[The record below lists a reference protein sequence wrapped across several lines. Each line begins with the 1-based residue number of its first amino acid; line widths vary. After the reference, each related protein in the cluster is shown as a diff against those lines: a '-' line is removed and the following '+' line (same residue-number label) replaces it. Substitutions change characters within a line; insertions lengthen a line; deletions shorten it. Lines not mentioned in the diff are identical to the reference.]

1 MTGKKN
7 NRVLILAGE
16 PSGDVHGAD
25 LIRAMKQRDSSL
37 IVHGIGGHCMAAAG
51 VRLFFSIDRLSAM
64 GLWEVIQQ
72 IRPVKQ
78 AFDLFRHHLRSLD
91 PGLVIL
97 VDYPGFNLRAAKHV
111 KKHSRAPVFYYI
123 PPKVWAWNPSRL
135 KQMKQTIDHAGLI
148 FPFEE
153 KIYKKAGIPAT
164 YVGNPLMDQYP
175 EPLPH
180 PVRSHADMPDSRTI
194 GLLPGSR
201 KNEVHALLAPI
212 LAAAQN
218 IHQRHP
224 HTRFL
229 VSAAESIP
237 LDMIESRVSATT
249 TPELF
254 RVISGD
260 PRQIFEQS
268 DMLIAAS
275 GTITLEAAL
284 CRIPTVI
291 VYKVSPVTFQVGRAV
306 VQVKHAGLANIILNK
321 EVMPELLQGAATPE
335 TICNTAC
342 VMLTHLDEFRQ
353 KLLPVRRLLGKPGA
367 AARAAEIA
375 LALQCRGKNR

>member
-1 MTGKKN
+1 
-7 NRVLILAGE
+7 
-16 PSGDVHGAD
+16 
-25 LIRAMKQRDSSL
+25 
-37 IVHGIGGHCMAAAG
+37 
-51 VRLFFSIDRLSAM
+51 M
-64 GLWEVIQQ
+64 GLWEVIRQ

-91 PGLVIL
+91 PGLVVL
-97 VDYPGFNLRAAKHV
+97 VDYPGFNLRAAAYV
-111 KKHSRAPVFYYI
+111 KKHSRSPVFYYI

-135 KQMKQTIDHAGLI
+135 RQMKQTVDHAGLI

-153 KIYKKAGIPAT
+153 KIYKKAGVPAT
-164 YVGNPLMDQYP
+164 YVGNPLLDQYP
-175 EPLPH
+175 VPLPH
-180 PVRSHADMPDSRTI
+180 PVRSHTDVPDSGTI

-201 KNEVHALLAPI
+201 KNEIHALLTTI

-218 IHQRHP
+218 IHRHHP
-224 HTRFL
+224 NIRFL

-237 LDMIESRVSATT
+237 SDLIESQVKAAKN
-249 TPELF
+249 PELF

-284 CRIPTVI
+284 CSIPTVI
-291 VYKVSPVTFQVGRAV
+291 VYKVSPITFHVGRAV
-306 VQVKHAGLANIILNK
+306 VKVAYAGLANIILNK
-321 EVMPELLQGAATPE
+321 EVMPELLQDVATPE
-335 TICNTAC
+335 TISTAAC
-342 VMLTHLDEFRQ
+342 EMLTHLDEFRHR
-353 KLLPVRRLLGKPGA
+353 LLPVRRLLGGPGA

-375 LALQCRGKNR
+375 LALQSRDNNSR